1 MSDWYQLDTAAVL
14 QQLDT
19 SPTHGLTDE
28 AARARLEQYGPNELV
43 EKGAKSPLA
52 IFLEQFKDL
61 MVIILIVAAVASA
74 VLGEIEEVIIIM
86 AIVALNA
93 VIGFT
98 QEYRAE
104 QAIAALKKLAV
115 PTVSALRDG
124 RLTEVSARLLVPGDI
139 VRLETGDL
147 VPADGRLLESVNLR
161 LQEAA
166 LTGESEPIGKHI
178 NPLASRNGQ
187 APPLGD
193 RRNMVYM
200 GTAVSYGRG
209 LAVVTETGMQ
219 TELGNIAELIQGVQE
234 DQTPLQ
240 RRLDHLGKI
249 LGYVAIAIVA
259 FVVIL
264 GLLRGEQLSN
274 LFLVGVSLAVA
285 AVPEGLPAVVAITL
299 ALGAQRMLKRNAL
312 IRRLPA
318 VETLGSVTV
327 ICSDKTGTLTQNRMT
342 VTVLDVSGHSRA
354 LATLV
359 DSSGYII
366 NAVLKPEAAPE
377 ERSLDLLLIAGALCN
392 DALLQDEPEGGRR
405 VVGDPTEGALVLA
418 ADEIGHTKAE
428 LEERWPRLAE
438 VPFTSERKRMTTI
451 HHSPPEDEYDRAP
464 WGELPYVAFCKGA
477 ADGLLEICSHYWT
490 GQSMLLLDEAARE
503 RILAANARSAQA
515 GQRVL
520 GVAFR
525 GLSELPDTTE
535 ETAVEAGMCFIG
547 LVSMIDPARPEVK
560 AAVTRARQA
569 GIQSIM
575 ITGDHPLTAQYIARD
590 LAITDSDHHL
600 TGHELGEMSIAE
612 LEKVVQD
619 TPVYARVSPEHKLN
633 IVNALQNRGQIV
645 AMTGDGVNDAPALK
659 KADIGVAMGITG
671 TDVSKEAA
679 DMVLLDDNYATIVA
693 AVEEGRNIYDN
704 IRKFVT
710 YILSSNTGELFVMF
724 IGPFIGLPLPLLAV
738 QILWINLVTDGL
750 PGLALAVEKP
760 EQGIMERPPYR
771 PDESILS
778 RGVGARIVW
787 IGLLM
792 GIISLLVGL
801 YYYRQDPNGPWQTM
815 IFTTLTLA
823 QMGNALALRS
833 HKNSVLRIGPFS
845 NGLMVVAIALTVVL
859 QFVLLYTAFGRRFFN
874 TMALSPHD
882 LLVGLAAS
890 AVVFVAVEIE
900 KWLMRRG
907 VIAG

>member
-1 MSDWYQLDTAAVL
+1 MSDWYQQDFEAVL
-14 QQLDT
+14 KQLNT
-19 SPTHGLTDE
+19 SVESGLSSAS
-28 AARARLEQYGPNELV
+28 AARRLEEHGPNELI

-52 IFLEQFKDL
+52 IFLDQFKDL

-74 VLGEIEEVIIIM
+74 VLGEVEEVIIIL

-93 VIGFT
+93 AIGFT

-115 PTVSALRDG
+115 PRVNVLRDG
-124 RLTEVSARLLVPGDI
+124 RLVELSARGLVPGDI
-139 VRLETGDL
+139 VKLETGDL
-147 VPADGRLLESVNLR
+147 IPADGRLVESVNLR
-161 LQEAA
+161 AQEAA
-166 LTGESEPIGKHI
+166 LTGESEPISKRVD
-178 NPLASRNGQ
+178 PLAPADGK

-209 LAVVTETGMQ
+209 TAVITETGMQ
-219 TELGNIAELIQGVQE
+219 TELGNIAELIQGVKE

-240 RRLDHLGKI
+240 HRLDHLGKI
-249 LGYVAIAIVA
+249 LGYVAIAIIG

-264 GLLRGEQLSN
+264 GLLRGERLSD

-342 VTVLDVSGHSRA
+342 VTVLDVVGHSRE
-354 LATLV
+354 LDTLV
-359 DSSGYII
+359 EESGAIH
-366 NAVLKPEAAPE
+366 NAVVKRDAEPQ
-377 ERSLDLLLIAGALCN
+377 ERTLDLLLIAGTLCN
-392 DALLQDEPEGGRR
+392 DAQLQEEPEGGRR
-405 VVGDPTEGALVLA
+405 VIGDPTEGALVMA
-418 ADEIGHTKAE
+418 ANEIGHQKDE
-428 LEERWPRLAE
+428 LEKRWPRAAE

-451 HHSPPEDEYDRAP
+451 HRSPPEDEYDRAP
-464 WGELPYVAFCKGA
+464 WGEMSYVAFCKGA
-477 ADGLLEICSHYWT
+477 ADGLLEICEAYWT
-490 GQSMLLLDEAARE
+490 GEKILPMGDDVRR
-503 RILAANARSAQA
+503 RILEANAKSAQS

-525 GLSELPDTTE
+525 GLPELVDTE
-535 ETAVEAGMCFIG
+535 EESLVEREMCFVG
-547 LVSMIDPARPEVK
+547 LISMIDPARPEVK
-560 AAVTRARQA
+560 AAVTTARNA

-590 LAITDSDHHL
+590 LTIAENSNHL
-600 TGHELGEMSIAE
+600 TGHDLSEMSAAKLQE
-612 LEKVVQD
+612 VVRD
-619 TPVYARVSPEHKLN
+619 VPVYARVSPEHKLN
-633 IVNALQNRGQIV
+633 IVEALQKRGQVV

-659 KADIGVAMGITG
+659 RAEIGVAMGITG

-693 AVEEGRNIYDN
+693 AIEEGRNIYDN

-724 IGPFIGLPLPLLAV
+724 VGPFIGLPLPLLAV

-750 PGLALAVEKP
+750 PGLALAVEP
-760 EQGIMERPPYR
+760 AEQGVMTRPPYR
-771 PDESILS
+771 PEESILS
-778 RGVGARIVW
+778 RGVGSRIVW

-792 GIISLLVGL
+792 GAISLLVGSF
-801 YYYRQDPNGPWQTM
+801 YYRQDVNSPWQTM

-823 QMGNALALRS
+823 QMGNALALRA
-833 HKNSVLRIGPFS
+833 HKDSVFRIGLLS
-845 NGLMVVAIALTVVL
+845 NRLMVSAILLTIVL
-859 QFVLLYTAFGRRFFN
+859 QLLLIYTALGNRFFS
-874 TMALSPHD
+874 TVPLLPRD
-882 LLVGLAAS
+882 LAIGFGAS
-890 AVVFVAVEIE
+890 ALVLVAVEIE
-900 KWLMRRG
+900 KWLRRRG
-907 VIAG
+907 VLGG

>member
-1 MSDWYQLDTAAVL
+1 MSDWYRQEFQAVLRELVTSAESGLSSETAA
-14 QQLDT
+14 Q
-19 SPTHGLTDE
+19 
-28 AARARLEQYGPNELV
+28 RLAEHGPNELI

-52 IFLEQFKDL
+52 IFLDQFKDL
-61 MVIILIVAAVASA
+61 MVIILIVAALVSA
-74 VLGEIEEVIIIM
+74 VLGEVEEVIIIL
-86 AIVALNA
+86 AIVVLNA

-115 PTVSALRDG
+115 PKVNVLRDG
-124 RLTEVSARLLVPGDI
+124 RLIEISARDLVPGDI

-147 VPADGRLLESVNLR
+147 VPADGRLVESVNLR
-161 LQEAA
+161 AQEAA
-166 LTGESEPIGKHI
+166 LTGESEPIGKFTE
-178 NPLASRNGQ
+178 PLISTNGKV
-187 APPLGD
+187 PPLGD

-209 LAVVTETGMQ
+209 AAVVTETGMQ

-249 LGYVAIAIVA
+249 LGYVAIAIIA

-264 GLLRGEQLSN
+264 GLLRGEELSN

-327 ICSDKTGTLTQNRMT
+327 ICSDKTGTLTQNRMA
-342 VTVLDVSGHSRA
+342 VTVLDVVGQSRT
-354 LATLV
+354 LDTLV
-359 DSSGYII
+359 EESGAIH
-366 NAVLKPEAAPE
+366 NAVVKHDAAPQ
-377 ERSLDLLLIAGALCN
+377 ERTLDLLLIAGALCN
-392 DALLQDEPEGGRR
+392 DARLQDEPEGGQR
-405 VVGDPTEGALVLA
+405 VIGDPTEGALVVA

-464 WGELPYVAFCKGA
+464 WGEMPYVAFCKGA
-477 ADGLLEICSHYWT
+477 ADGLLEICRTYWT
-490 GQSMLLLDEAARE
+490 GEEVLPLDKAVNR
-503 RILAANARSAQA
+503 RILEANAKSAQS

-520 GVAFR
+520 GIAFR
-525 GLSELPDTTE
+525 GLAELVDTADE
-535 ETAVEAGMCFIG
+535 SAAEADMCFVG

-560 AAVTRARQA
+560 AAVTTARAA

-590 LAITDSDHHL
+590 LTITDNDHHL
-600 TGHELGEMSIAE
+600 TGHDLSEMSV
-612 LEKVVQD
+612 EKLQGVVQD
-619 TPVYARVSPEHKLN
+619 VPVYARVSPEHKLN
-633 IVNALQNRGQIV
+633 IVQALQNRGQVV

-659 KADIGVAMGITG
+659 KAEIGVAMGITG

-710 YILSSNTGELFVMF
+710 YILSSNTGELLVMF

-750 PGLALAVEKP
+750 PGLALAVEP
-760 EQGIMERPPYR
+760 AERGIMARPPYR
-771 PDESILS
+771 PEESILS
-778 RGVGARIVW
+778 RGVGSRIVW
-787 IGLLM
+787 IGALM
-792 GIISLLVGL
+792 GLVSLLVG
-801 YYYRQDPNGPWQTM
+801 YFYYRQDPAGPWQTM

-823 QMGNALALRS
+823 QMGNALALRA
-833 HKNSVLRIGPFS
+833 HQDSVFRIGLFK
-845 NGLMVVAIALTVVL
+845 NRLMVVAILLTIVL
-859 QFVLLYTAFGRRFFN
+859 QLLLIYTNLGNRFFS
-874 TMALSPHD
+874 TVHLLPRD
-882 LLVGLAAS
+882 LIIGFAAS
-890 AVVFVAVEIE
+890 GLVFVAVEIE
-900 KWLMRRG
+900 KWLRRRG
-907 VIAG
+907 SL

>member
-1 MSDWYQLDTAAVL
+1 MSDWYQLEVEAAL
-14 QQLDT
+14 RELD
-19 SPTHGLTDE
+19 SSAEMGLTSAE
-28 AARARLEQYGPNELV
+28 AAGRLDKFGPNELV
-43 EKGAKSPLA
+43 EKGAKSPWA
-52 IFLEQFKDL
+52 IFVDQFKDL
-61 MVIILIVAAVASA
+61 MVIILIVAAIASA
-74 VLGEIEEVIIIM
+74 VLGQVEEVIIIM

-93 VIGFT
+93 VIGFS

-115 PTVSALRDG
+115 PTVRVLRDG
-124 RLTEVSARLLVPGDI
+124 RLSDISARLLVPGDI

-147 VPADGRLLESVNLR
+147 IPADGRLVESVNLR
-161 LQEAA
+161 AQEAA
-166 LTGESEPIGKHI
+166 LTGESEPISKSI
-178 NPLASRNGQ
+178 TPLASLIGQ

-209 LAVVTETGMQ
+209 TALITATGMQ
-219 TELGNIAELIQGVQE
+219 TELGNIADLIQGVQE

-240 RRLDHLGKI
+240 RRLDHLGKT
-249 LGYVAIAIVA
+249 LGYIAIAIIV
-259 FVVIL
+259 FVVGL
-264 GLLRGEQLSN
+264 GLLRGEHFSN

-342 VTVLDVSGHSRA
+342 VTVLDVVGHSRE
-354 LATLV
+354 LTTLV
-359 DSSGYII
+359 DSAGYFH

-405 VVGDPTEGALVLA
+405 VIGDPTEAALVLA
-418 ADEIGHTKAE
+418 ADEIGHSKAE
-428 LEERWPRLAE
+428 LEMRWPRLAE

-451 HHSPPEDEYDRAP
+451 HHSPPEDEYAQAP
-464 WGELPYVAFCKGA
+464 WGEQPYVAFAKGA
-477 ADGLLEICSHYWT
+477 ADGLLERCNAFWT
-490 GQSMLLLDEAARE
+490 GSAIVPLDDQSRQ
-503 RILAANARSAQA
+503 RILTANARSAQS

-520 GVAFR
+520 GVAFQ
-525 GLSELPDTTE
+525 GLAELPNTADE
-535 ETAVEAGMCFIG
+535 SAVEREMCFVG

-560 AAVTRARQA
+560 AAVTTAREA

-575 ITGDHPLTAQYIARD
+575 ITGDHPLTAQTIARD
-590 LAITDSDHHL
+590 LTIASGERHL
-600 TGHELGEMSIAE
+600 TGHELTEMSAE
-612 LEKVVQD
+612 ALQQVVQD
-619 TPVYARVSPEHKLN
+619 VPVYARVSPEHKLD
-633 IVNALQNRGQIV
+633 IVQALQNRGQVV

-659 KADIGVAMGITG
+659 KAEIGVAMGITG

-693 AVEEGRNIYDN
+693 AIEEGRNIYDN

-710 YILSSNTGELFVMF
+710 YILSSNTGELLVMF
-724 IGPFIGLPLPLLAV
+724 VGPFMGLPLPLLAV

-750 PGLALAVEKP
+750 PGLALAVEPAEK
-760 EQGIMERPPYR
+760 GIMKRPPYD
-771 PDESILS
+771 PEESILS
-778 RGVGARIVW
+778 RGVGQRIVW

-792 GIISLLVGL
+792 GLVSLLVGL
-801 YYYRQDPNGPWQTM
+801 FYYRQDPNGAWQTM

-823 QMGNALALRS
+823 QMGNALALRAHQES
-833 HKNSVLRIGPFS
+833 IQSIGFFS
-845 NGLMVVAIALTVVL
+845 NKLMVVAIWLTVVL
-859 QFVLLYTAFGRRFFN
+859 QLVLLYTSLGRRFFN
-874 TMALSPHD
+874 VVALSPTD
-882 LLVGLAAS
+882 LAIGFGAS
-890 AVVFVAVEIE
+890 AVVFMAVEIE
-900 KWLMRRG
+900 KWLRRRG
-907 VIAG
+907 LLGG

>member
-1 MSDWYQLDTAAVL
+1 MSDWYQLDTEAVL

-19 SPTHGLTDE
+19 SAAYGLSDE
-28 AARARLEQYGPNELV
+28 TAAARLAQYGPNELV

-74 VLGEIEEVIIIM
+74 VLGEVEEVIIIM

-104 QAIAALKKLAV
+104 KAIAALKKLAV
-115 PTVSALRDG
+115 PSVTVIRNG
-124 RLTEVSARLLVPGDI
+124 RLTEITAAALVPGD
-139 VRLETGDL
+139 VLRLETGD
-147 VPADGRLLESVNLR
+147 VIPADGRLLESVNLR
-161 LQEAA
+161 VQEAA

-178 NPLASRNGQ
+178 APLASRNGQ

-209 LAVVTETGMQ
+209 LAVITETGMQ

-259 FVVIL
+259 IVVVL
-264 GLLRGEQLSN
+264 GLLRGEQLSS

-342 VTVLDVSGHSRA
+342 VTVLDVVGHTRQFP
-354 LATLV
+354 TLV
-359 DSSGYII
+359 DSRGFLH

-377 ERSLDLLLIAGALCN
+377 ERSLDLLLIAGALCT
-392 DALLQDEPEGGRR
+392 DAVLQDEPEGGRR

-418 ADEIGHTKAE
+418 ADEIGHSKQE
-428 LEERWPRLAE
+428 LEARWPRLAE
-438 VPFTSERKRMTTI
+438 VPFTSERKRMTTV
-451 HHSPPEDEYDRAP
+451 HHSPPEDEFDRAP

-477 ADGLLEICSHYWT
+477 ADGLLDICRAYWT
-490 GQSMLLLDEAARE
+490 GQETLPLDEAARG
-503 RILAANARSAQA
+503 RILAANAASAQS
-515 GQRVL
+515 GHRVL
-520 GVAFR
+520 GIAFR
-525 GLSELPDTTE
+525 GLTELPDTSE
-535 ETAVEAGMCFIG
+535 ETAVERDMTFVG

-560 AAVTRARQA
+560 AAVTTARHA

-590 LAITDSDHHL
+590 LTITDSDYHL
-600 TGHELGEMSIAE
+600 TGHDLSEMSIE
-612 LEKVVQD
+612 QLEKVVQD
-619 TPVYARVSPEHKLN
+619 VPVYARVSPEHKLN

-659 KADIGVAMGITG
+659 KAEIGVAMGITG

-710 YILSSNTGELFVMF
+710 YILGSNTGELFVMF
-724 IGPFIGLPLPLLAV
+724 IGPFLGLPLPLLAV

-750 PGLALAVEKP
+750 PGLALAVEP
-760 EQGIMERPPYR
+760 AEHGIMERPPYR
-771 PDESILS
+771 PNESILS
-778 RGVGARIVW
+778 RGVGSRILW
-787 IGLLM
+787 IGVLM
-792 GIISLLVGL
+792 GLISLLVGL
-801 YYYRQDPNGPWQTM
+801 FYYRQDPNGPWQTM

-823 QMGNALALRS
+823 QMGNALALRA
-833 HKNSVLRIGPFS
+833 HKDSVFRVGVFS
-845 NGLMVVAIALTVVL
+845 NRLMVLAIVMTVVL
-859 QFVLLYTAFGRRFFN
+859 QLLLLYTSLGQRFFS
-874 TMALSPHD
+874 TVALSPRD
-882 LLVGLAAS
+882 LAIGFAAS
-890 AVVFVAVEIE
+890 GVVFVAVEIE

-907 VIAG
+907 IIPG